1 MTPRRTSESARPE
14 NPTSPPGIIE
24 RASPTQAGD
33 THVSDVG
40 RVRLAAQGLAP
51 VPSSWRG
58 DAAACVAALGA
69 VQAQDL
75 GPALTAVALRTGLT
89 TAAVTAALDAGRFLR
104 MHTLRGT
111 WQFVAPAD
119 VHVHL
124 ALVAERLRAQSAGRH
139 RQLGLD
145 APTLLRAERVLAAHL
160 SAAPEGQATRE
171 DLAHAL
177 AAGGIDAAGQR
188 LAHLLVHAELA
199 GVMTSGRRVG
209 KDTTFMPL
217 DARIPRAGPAPSPV
231 SRIDALVHLARQYF
245 TTRGPASEADFA
257 WWAGLTR
264 ADARA
269 AIAALGGES
278 TLTVTVS
285 GGRRLHGPKSPPAPV
300 AVASALLLPAFDE
313 FLIAYQDR
321 SDVLDPVHVRR
332 INAGGG
338 MLDPFVVFEG
348 RVFGTWRRAARS
360 ASSSRPVR
368 LSVTLFDAPTPGL
381 EDALR
386 PAAEVHGRA
395 VGHAVELSVEPR

>member
-1 MTPRRTSESARPE
+1 MHS
-14 NPTSPPGIIE
+14 
-24 RASPTQAGD
+24 GD
-33 THVSDVG
+33 TRGCEVG
-40 RVRLAAQGLAP
+40 RMRLASQGVEP
-51 VPSSWRG
+51 VPTAWHG

-75 GPALTAVALRTGLT
+75 GAAVTAVALRTGLT
-89 TAAVTAALDAGRFLR
+89 TAAVTAELDAGRFLR

-119 VHVHL
+119 VRVHL
-124 ALVAERLRAQSAGRH
+124 ALVAARLGAQSAGRH

-145 APTLLRAERVLAAHL
+145 APTLLRAERVFAAHV
-160 SAAPEGQATRE
+160 SAAPGGQATRE

-209 KDTTFMPL
+209 KDTTFVSL
-217 DARIPRAGPAPSPV
+217 DARLAQAKAAPSPV
-231 SRIDALVHLARQYF
+231 SRIDALHHLARQYF
-245 TTRGPASEADFA
+245 ATRGPASEADFA

-269 AIAALGGES
+269 ALAALEGES
-278 TLTVTVS
+278 TLIVTVS
-285 GGRRLHGPKSPPAPV
+285 GGRRLHGPKSPPSTV
-300 AVASALLLPAFDE
+300 ADPAALLLPAFDE

-321 SDVLDPVHVRR
+321 SDTLDPAHVRR

-338 MLDPFVVFEG
+338 MLDPIVVHGG
-348 RVFGTWRRAARS
+348 RVVGTWRRAARS
-360 ASSSRPVR
+360 ASSARPVR
-368 LSVTLFDAPTPGL
+368 APCDVSVTLFDAPTPGL
-381 EDALR
+381 EAALR

-395 VGHAVELSVEPR
+395 VGHAVELSVEPG